1 MRPVHSEIPQELLRL
16 SRKGEVHVNMEDH
29 RHEEYVPPPKPKLQ
43 AFSGTGH
50 KLGRLV
56 SSSQFTLA
64 LQAVWLSLIV
74 QLCFVRG
81 LFTHLRVRIP
91 RIIWVVCFFFSVP
104 LFQMLASFFRSFISS
119 SFVPSLVRFV
129 LLITI
134 CILFSSSASLVSSS
148 SFDPSDFYHFHT
160 GKFLH

>member
-56 SSSQFTLA
+56 SPVHFSSSSSLVIIHSSTVFCARTFYSLTCKNSSYY
-64 LQAVWLSLIV
+64 LSCL
-74 QLCFVRG
+74 
-81 LFTHLRVRIP
+81 P
-91 RIIWVVCFFFSVP
+91 FFSVP
-104 LFQMLASFFRSFISS
+104 LFQMLASFFRSFICS

-129 LLITI
+129 LLITSQSVSY
-134 CILFSSSASLVSSS
+134 FRLV
-148 SFDPSDFYHFHT
+148 PR
-160 GKFLH
+160 

>member
-64 LQAVWLSLIV
+64 LQAVWLSFIV

-81 LFTHLRVRIP
+81 LYLLTCKNSSYYLSCLP
-91 RIIWVVCFFFSVP
+91 FFSVP

-148 SFDPSDFYHFHT
+148 SFDPSDFYLFHT

>member
-64 LQAVWLSLIV
+64 LQAVWLSFIV
-74 QLCFVRG
+74 QQCFVRG
-81 LFTHLRVRIP
+81 LYLLTCKNSSYYLS
-91 RIIWVVCFFFSVP
+91 CLP
-104 LFQMLASFFRSFISS
+104 LFFRSIVSDVGLFLSLFHFLVFC
-119 SFVPSLVRFV
+119 SFFGPFCSLDHNLYLIFV
-129 LLITI
+129 
-134 CILFSSSASLVSSS
+134 
-148 SFDPSDFYHFHT
+148 
-160 GKFLH
+160 

>member
-64 LQAVWLSLIV
+64 LQALLLYRLSFIV

-81 LFTHLRVRIP
+81 LFVTYV
-91 RIIWVVCFFFSVP
+91 
-104 LFQMLASFFRSFISS
+104 
-119 SFVPSLVRFV
+119 
-129 LLITI
+129 
-134 CILFSSSASLVSSS
+134 
-148 SFDPSDFYHFHT
+148 
-160 GKFLH
+160 

>member
-1 MRPVHSEIPQELLRL
+1 MRPVLSEIPQELLRL

-91 RIIWVVCFFFSVP
+91 RII
-104 LFQMLASFFRSFISS
+104 
-119 SFVPSLVRFV
+119 
-129 LLITI
+129 
-134 CILFSSSASLVSSS
+134 
-148 SFDPSDFYHFHT
+148 
-160 GKFLH
+160 

>member
-56 SSSQFTLA
+56 SPVHFSSSSSLVIIHSSTVFCARTFYSLTCKNSSYY
-64 LQAVWLSLIV
+64 LSCL
-74 QLCFVRG
+74 
-81 LFTHLRVRIP
+81 P
-91 RIIWVVCFFFSVP
+91 FFSVP

>member
-56 SSSQFTLA
+56 SPVHFSSSSSLVIIHSSTVFCARTFYSLTCKNSSYY
-64 LQAVWLSLIV
+64 LSCL
-74 QLCFVRG
+74 
-81 LFTHLRVRIP
+81 
-91 RIIWVVCFFFSVP
+91 P
-104 LFQMLASFFRSFISS
+104 LFFRSIVSDVGLFLSLFHFLVLC
-119 SFVPSLVRFV
+119 SFFGPFCSLDHNLYLIFV
-129 LLITI
+129 
-134 CILFSSSASLVSSS
+134 
-148 SFDPSDFYHFHT
+148 
-160 GKFLH
+160 